1 MYPPKT
7 SLLWPKPH
15 WNSIANATLLTTYI
29 LTYSYTQI
37 LTYSYT
43 QILTYLIAYTIDF
56 LSCLFSLCIS
66 PRIVSNFL

>member
-37 LTYSYT
+37 LTY
-43 QILTYLIAYTIDF
+43 LIAYTIDF